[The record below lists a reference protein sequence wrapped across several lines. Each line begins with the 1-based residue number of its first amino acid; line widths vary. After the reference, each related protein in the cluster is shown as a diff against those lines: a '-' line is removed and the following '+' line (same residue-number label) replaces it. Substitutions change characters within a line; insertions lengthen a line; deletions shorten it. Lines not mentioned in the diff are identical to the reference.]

1 MDHGLWILDC
11 ELSIL
16 DRGLWIIVCR
26 SLKCF
31 NGLDHNLVILFTAVV
46 LCVIVVDH
54 GLLVVDYG
62 SWIMDRVSWIIVSMS
77 SIGILK
83 YILSAVWKVA
93 SKVMQANAGK
103 GGGREAYTA
112 QAIME
117 ITAWRKFRSCRQFA
131 IFAMFIPTV

>member
-54 GLLVVDYG
+54 GLVVVDFG

-103 GGGREAYTA
+103 AWEEAGKLTLL
-112 QAIME
+112 
-117 ITAWRKFRSCRQFA
+117 RQ
-131 IFAMFIPTV
+131 

>member
-1 MDHGLWILDC
+1 MKGLKLALDQNLIQYHPLQCCVFLFLWIM
-11 ELSIL
+11 
-16 DRGLWIIVCR
+16 DRGLWTIVCR
-26 SLKCF
+26 SLKCV

-83 YILSAVWKVA
+83 YILS
-93 SKVMQANAGK
+93 
-103 GGGREAYTA
+103 
-112 QAIME
+112 
-117 ITAWRKFRSCRQFA
+117 
-131 IFAMFIPTV
+131 